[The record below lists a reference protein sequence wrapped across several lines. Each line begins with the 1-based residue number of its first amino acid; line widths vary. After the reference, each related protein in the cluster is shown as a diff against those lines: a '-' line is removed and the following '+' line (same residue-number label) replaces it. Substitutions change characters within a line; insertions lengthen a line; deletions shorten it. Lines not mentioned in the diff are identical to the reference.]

1 MQIRSLTPKIAALL
15 LRKASVTSRRLPLIG
30 SVPYRAR
37 DVEVIRDSFAG
48 NDIGGAGAGTYRK
61 SAPGCFTRKAFG
73 TYLADC
79 ASYTSMPKKYSI
91 ANHLAGTVHID
102 HATGALSWDQNDLDP
117 VIQSYVKKYLF
128 DEGFI
133 EEALGMLDPRLDRQ
147 VIELLKSLNEGSD

>member
-1 MQIRSLTPKIAALL
+1 M
-15 LRKASVTSRRLPLIG
+15 VTRATIG
-30 SVPYRAR
+30 RAGARTTARAR
-37 DVEVIRDSFAG
+37 PGYFAPEV
-48 NDIGGAGAGTYRK
+48 
-61 SAPGCFTRKAFG
+61 FG
-73 TYLADC
+73 TDLAAC
-79 ASYTSMPKKYSI
+79 ASHTSMPKKYSI

-102 HATGALSWDQNDLDP
+102 HTTGALSWDQNNLDP

>member
-1 MQIRSLTPKIAALL
+1 VIQDGYAGKRSVAQERGLPQECALAISHPRFSARIL
-15 LRKASVTSRRLPLIG
+15 LPVHH
-30 SVPYRAR
+30 
-37 DVEVIRDSFAG
+37 
-48 NDIGGAGAGTYRK
+48 
-61 SAPGCFTRKAFG
+61 
-73 TYLADC
+73 
-79 ASYTSMPKKYSI
+79 TSMPKKYSI

-102 HATGALSWDQNDLDP
+102 HTTGALSWDQNNLDP

>member
-1 MQIRSLTPKIAALL
+1 VIQDGYARAT
-15 LRKASVTSRRLPLIG
+15 IG
-30 SVPYRAR
+30 RAGRGPTARAR
-37 DVEVIRDSFAG
+37 PGYFAPKDS
-48 NDIGGAGAGTYRK
+48 GTD
-61 SAPGCFTRKAFG
+61 
-73 TYLADC
+73 LAAC
-79 ASYTSMPKKYSI
+79 ASHTSMPKKYSI